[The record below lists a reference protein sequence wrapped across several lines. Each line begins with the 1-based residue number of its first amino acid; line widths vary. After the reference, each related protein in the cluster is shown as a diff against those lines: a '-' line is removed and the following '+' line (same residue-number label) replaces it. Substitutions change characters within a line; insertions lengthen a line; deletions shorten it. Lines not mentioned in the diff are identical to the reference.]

1 MANCNALNEHIVELR
16 STHIGIDQLDYGNGT
31 YAGTS
36 IYNYRRPEWKNIL
49 REPYVYQCSRTVCD
63 NARKQPYKY
72 ICKYFNVKPTE
83 ESLEKFEN
91 LLNNFEAAEQGK
103 TVLKKEK
110 NRIYSSIGKD
120 VPFLI

>member
-1 MANCNALNEHIVELR
+1 MFK
-16 STHIGIDQLDYGNGT
+16 NGL
-31 YAGTS
+31 Y
-36 IYNYRRPEWKNIL
+36 
-49 REPYVYQCSRTVCD
+49 